1 MRVIRIYGRES
12 VTCVDTSHAH
22 AQTYAHVHCT

>member
-1 MRVIRIYGRES
+1 MSVIHVYGREF
-12 VTCVDTSHAH
+12 VTCVDTLHTH